1 MAIYKQI
8 KTEEEKKQQPQAQ
21 QQTKVGNA
29 AQAQQRA
36 AAAYQPAA
44 QNWQQPQSQQ
54 YQTAQG
60 QQHQAAQAGG
70 NVAAAQQLLEQLS
83 AQKPGAY
90 QSQWSEKLNGILDK
104 ITNRKPFQYD
114 VNADALYQMYKDQYV
129 QQGKMAMQDTMG
141 QAATMTGGYGNSYA
155 QGVGQQA
162 YQGYL
167 QQLTGKIPELARQA
181 QDQYNQ
187 EGQELYNLY
196 SLMGSQENQ
205 DYSRYRDDMG
215 QWNTDM
221 DRLYNQY
228 LNERNFQYQQGRDQ
242 VSDSRYDQEWQ
253 YQQNRDQVADARYDR
268 EFAYQQDRDQVAD
281 ARYDRE
287 FQYQQGRDQ
296 VADARYDREFQY
308 QQNRD
313 QVSDA
318 RYDQEW
324 QYQQNRDQVSD
335 SRYDQEWQYQQEK
348 NNQSLAQAQVD
359 YLLSL
364 GVKPNDELMKAAGYD
379 SQYANEAMARAKAAQ
394 NAGRS
399 SGYSGGGGNES
410 GGNESGGYQW
420 SGEGEPT
427 LEEMLLDM
435 AAQNRPNEELK
446 KVILAASADGIIDRD
461 DEQAWAKSFG
471 VIGANPTYKA
481 PNTRSKFDEALKAEA
496 EKTATQK
503 ARGQGAPS
511 LEEMWIWW

>member
-8 KTEEEKKQQPQAQ
+8 NTEEEKRNQSQAN
-21 QQTKVGNA
+21 QQTPV
-29 AQAQQRA
+29 QDTMQTPQPVQQTQQTSTPA
-36 AAAYQPAA
+36 QPAV
-44 QNWQQPQSQQ
+44 QNLQPTQTQQ
-54 YQTAQG
+54 YQAPQTS
-60 QQHQAAQAGG
+60 G
-70 NVAAAQQLLEQLS
+70 NVAAAQQLLDQLS
-83 AQKPGAY
+83 AQKPGTY

-104 ITNRKPFQYD
+104 ITNRQPFQYD

-167 QQLTGKIPELARQA
+167 QQLTGKIPELAQMA

-187 EGQELYNLY
+187 EGQDLYNLY
-196 SLMGSQENQ
+196 TLMGNRENQ

-228 LNERNFQYQQGRDQ
+228 LDERNF
-242 VSDSRYDQEWQ
+242 
-253 YQQNRDQVADARYDR
+253 
-268 EFAYQQDRDQVAD
+268 
-281 ARYDRE
+281 
-287 FQYQQGRDQ
+287 
-296 VADARYDREFQY
+296 
-308 QQNRD
+308 
-313 QVSDA
+313 
-318 RYDQEW
+318 
-324 QYQQNRDQVSD
+324 
-335 SRYDQEWQYQQEK
+335 QYQQEK

-364 GVKPNDELMKAAGYD
+364 GVKPNAELMRTAGYD
-379 SQYANEAMARAKAAQ
+379 SQYANEAIIRAQAAQ

-399 SGYSGGGGNES
+399 SGYSGG